1 MTNAK
6 DKPTRAQDICK
17 RYDSLTTELETWRSW
32 WQEIAEYVMPR
43 KAEIT
48 RKSTSPNT
56 DDTEQL
62 FTSAAIEANQTLANG
77 MMSMLMPAESPWFSF
92 DPPEW
97 LKRSEAAKDWFS
109 QATDIIRAELSRS
122 NFYTE
127 AHEMVLDHGG
137 FGTAA
142 MQVEAGRM
150 SAFRFTCFDV
160 GSFAVAENDEGH
172 IDTVFRC
179 FELTARQLV
188 IKFGED
194 AVSSDT
200 RTKASDEKQM
210 DEKIEVLHAIYP
222 RDPES
227 YQPGGLGT
235 ENMPIVS
242 CYLERSS
249 KHMIAESGYNE
260 MPVFVTRFLKW
271 GSSSYGWS
279 PSWMALPESRQ
290 LNFLTKMNDTLAEVA
305 AYPRMLIPDGLEE
318 DIDVR
323 AHGVTY
329 FNGGVAGREPK
340 EWLTGGR
347 YDIGMDREARKT
359 DAINRAY
366 HVDLFR
372 MFAQLDKQMTAREVA
387 ERASE
392 KLVQFS
398 PTATRMTTEFFNPL
412 LQRVWALAVRSGML
426 PPPPEDIMEQDGEG
440 NFFLP
445 EPNVTFTSR
454 IALAIKGLENVAFT
468 RTFEMI
474 MPVIQVAPETVDNLN
489 FDEITRDLSR
499 NNGLPS
505 HWLRDLPAVEEMR
518 AARAEQQARAQQL
531 EEARIQA
538 EIAQKA
544 GSVKSDSL
552 AAQAAMAQQEAA

>member
-1 MTNAK
+1 
-6 DKPTRAQDICK
+6 
-17 RYDSLTTELETWRSW
+17 
-32 WQEIAEYVMPR
+32 
-43 KAEIT
+43 
-48 RKSTSPNT
+48 
-56 DDTEQL
+56 
-62 FTSAAIEANQTLANG
+62 
-77 MMSMLMPAESPWFSF
+77 
-92 DPPEW
+92 
-97 LKRSEAAKDWFS
+97 
-109 QATDIIRAELSRS
+109 
-122 NFYTE
+122 
-127 AHEMVLDHGG
+127 
-137 FGTAA
+137 
-142 MQVEAGRM
+142 
-150 SAFRFTCFDV
+150 
-160 GSFAVAENDEGH
+160 
-172 IDTVFRC
+172 
-179 FELTARQLV
+179 
-188 IKFGED
+188 
-194 AVSSDT
+194 
-200 RTKASDEKQM
+200 
-210 DEKIEVLHAIYP
+210 
-222 RDPES
+222 
-227 YQPGGLGT
+227 
-235 ENMPIVS
+235 
-242 CYLERSS
+242 
-249 KHMIAESGYNE
+249 
-260 MPVFVTRFLKW
+260 
-271 GSSSYGWS
+271 
-279 PSWMALPESRQ
+279 
-290 LNFLTKMNDTLAEVA
+290 
-305 AYPRMLIPDGLEE
+305 
-318 DIDVR
+318 VR